1 MQFVY
6 HDEPGMQTNI
16 YPVDRWFGFEDRW
29 PPSVVEELLLEL
41 GISRDDSVYDPFVGG
56 GTTAVVAAG
65 QGNSTIS
72 CDVSPLATLITRHKL
87 KPPELFALASLADDI
102 QSRRLTF
109 RTLIEES
116 VKPGR
121 GHDLDLCRFVF
132 ATAVLRTGWHLGT
145 AWEDE
150 LVVGEAT
157 RLCDEMAEDISLRE
171 NTSTNH
177 QVACA
182 DFRSL
187 ERLIQPHEGQ
197 IAMITSPPFYG
208 SDVNPRVRRLESI
221 LDLARP
227 RECGSRG
234 GMLCNSE
241 PCSESNQ
248 MIERNA
254 SDIAVYSY
262 HSFLTH
268 IADHAVSIN
277 CSCFAIEMSGALISN
292 EWVPFDE
299 QLAAL
304 LARRG
309 YCVHLD
315 TPSAGRQQAERL
327 VCGRR

>member
-1 MQFVY
+1 MHFVY
-6 HDEPGMQTNI
+6 HDGPNMKTNI

-29 PPSVVEELLLEL
+29 PPSVVEELSSEL
-41 GISRDDSVYDPFVGG
+41 RISRDDTVYDPFAGC
-56 GTTAVVAAG
+56 GTTAVVASGHGSA
-65 QGNSTIS
+65 TIS
-72 CDVSPLATLITRHKL
+72 CDVSPLATLITRYKL
-87 KPPELFALASLADDI
+87 KPPKLSALASLADDI

-109 RTLIEES
+109 RTLIEGS
-116 VKPGR
+116 VKPGS

-132 ATAVLRTGWHLGT
+132 ATAVLRTGWHLGA

-150 LVVGEAT
+150 LVVGEAM
-157 RLCDEMAEDISLRE
+157 RLFDEMAEDISLRE

-182 DFRSL
+182 DFRSI
-187 ERLIQPHEGQ
+187 EHIIQPQEGQ
-197 IAMITSPPFYG
+197 IVMITSPPFYG

-221 LDLARP
+221 LDLAWP
-227 RECGSRG
+227 PECGSQG
-234 GMLCNSE
+234 SMLCNSE
-241 PCSESNQ
+241 PCSESNR
-248 MIERNA
+248 MVGRNA

-262 HSFLTH
+262 HSFLTQ
-268 IADHAVSIN
+268 IAAHAVSIN
-277 CSCFAIEMSGALISN
+277 CSCIAIEMSGAIVSN

-299 QLAAL
+299 QLATL

-309 YCVHLD
+309 YRVHLD